1 MSLTSI
7 VDQLKKLSVHKRV
20 HFVVQS
26 LNGFEVHKPLLNQ
39 DSLEI
44 CNIFEKDLKF
54 LKDKSILKN
63 DYIVLLTIPEILTSK
78 EMTFQNVESFG
89 LDHKFEILGAC
100 VHKNNI
106 VNLFKIE

>member
-1 MSLTSI
+1 MNLTSI
-7 VDQLKKLSVHKRV
+7 VDQLEKLSSDKRV
-20 HFVVQS
+20 HFIIQS
-26 LNGFEVHKPLLNQ
+26 LNGFEVHKQLLNE

-54 LKDKSILKN
+54 LKDNSILKN
-63 DYIVLLTIPEILTSK
+63 DYIVLMTIPEILTSK
-78 EMTFQNVESFG
+78 EMTFQNVELFG
-89 LDHKFEILGAC
+89 LDHKFELLGTC

>member
-1 MSLTSI
+1 MSLNSI
-7 VDQLKKLSVHKRV
+7 VDQLKKLSVQKRV
-20 HFVVQS
+20 HFVIQS
-26 LNGFEVHKPLLNQ
+26 LNGFEVHKELLKE

-44 CNIFEKDLKF
+44 CDILEKDLLF

-78 EMTFQNVESFG
+78 EMSFQDVELFG
-89 LDHKFEILGAC
+89 LDHKFKILGTSE
-100 VHKNNI
+100 HKNNI

>member
-1 MSLTSI
+1 MSLNSI

-20 HFVVQS
+20 HFVIQS
-26 LNGFEVHKPLLNQ
+26 LNGFEVNEQQLKQ
-39 DSLEI
+39 DSMET
-44 CNIFEKDLKF
+44 CNIIKKDLKF

-78 EMTFQNVESFG
+78 KMSFQDVELFG
-89 LDHKFEILGAC
+89 LDHKFKILGTSE
-100 VHKNNI
+100 HKNNI

>member
-7 VDQLKKLSVHKRV
+7 VDQLKKLSTHKRV
-20 HFVVQS
+20 HFVIQS
-26 LNGFEVHKPLLNQ
+26 FNGFEVHKQLLKE

-44 CNIFEKDLKF
+44 CSIFEKDLKF
-54 LKDKSILKN
+54 HKEKNIIKN

-78 EMTFQNVESFG
+78 EMSFQDVELFG
-89 LDHKFEILGAC
+89 LDHKFKILSTC
-100 VHKNNI
+100 EHKNNI

>member
-1 MSLTSI
+1 MSLNSI
-7 VDQLKKLSVHKRV
+7 VDQLKKLSADKRI

-26 LNGFEVHKPLLNQ
+26 LNGFEVHKPLLNEV
-39 DSLEI
+39 SLEI

-54 LKDKSILKN
+54 LKDKSIKKN

-78 EMTFQNVESFG
+78 EMTFQNVELFG
-89 LDHKFEILGAC
+89 LDHKFKILGTSE
-100 VHKNNI
+100 HKNNI

>member
-7 VDQLKKLSVHKRV
+7 VDQLEKLSADKRV
-20 HFVVQS
+20 HFVIQS
-26 LNGFEVHKPLLNQ
+26 LNGFEVHKQLLKE

-54 LKDKSILKN
+54 LKEKNIIKN

-78 EMTFQNVESFG
+78 EMSFQDVELFG
-89 LDHKFEILGAC
+89 LDHKFKILRTC
-100 VHKNNI
+100 EHKNNI